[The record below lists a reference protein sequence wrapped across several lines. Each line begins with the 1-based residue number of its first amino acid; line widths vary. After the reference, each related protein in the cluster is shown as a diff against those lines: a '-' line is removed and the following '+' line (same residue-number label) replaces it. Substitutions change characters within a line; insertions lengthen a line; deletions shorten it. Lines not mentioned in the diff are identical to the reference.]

1 MELHVHVLA
10 EADNQPVPGA
20 AVGLG
25 YWLAQGRTG
34 RLDVGGDTASAV
46 EPTLYVAASGCSA
59 RLIRLDGWR

>member
-46 EPTLYVAASGCSA
+46 EPTLYV
-59 RLIRLDGWR
+59 